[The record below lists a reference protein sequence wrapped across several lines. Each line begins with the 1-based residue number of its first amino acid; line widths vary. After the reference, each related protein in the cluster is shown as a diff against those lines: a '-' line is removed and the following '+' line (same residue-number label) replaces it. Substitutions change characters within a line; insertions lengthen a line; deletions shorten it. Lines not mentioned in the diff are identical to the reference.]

1 MAQRSVAKFKMNAI
15 IRVDHLDVGYGKEVI
30 LKDLN
35 FHVNQREITV
45 ILGKSGCG
53 KSTILKTLIGLIP
66 PISGEVFFFEEKM
79 NYYSED
85 CLNRLYTKVG
95 VLYQSSALLNSFT
108 LYENISLPLR
118 MWYPHFSKNIE
129 KEMVYSRLSQVGLLE
144 SCHKY
149 PAELSGGMRKRA
161 ALARAMILDPE
172 IILCDEPSA
181 GLDPITAAG
190 LDQLMLNLKDH
201 FRMTFVV
208 VTHELRS
215 IEKIADR
222 AVVLNKGRLHFF
234 GEYHQLISSKDPF
247 IESFFLRNKK

>member
-1 MAQRSVAKFKMNAI
+1 MMNAI
-15 IRVDHLDVGYGKEVI
+15 ITIDHLDVGYGKEVI
-30 LKDLN
+30 LKNLN
-35 FHVNQREITV
+35 FQVNQGEITV

-85 CLNRLYTKVG
+85 CLNRLYSKVG
-95 VLYQSSALLNSFT
+95 VLYQSSALLNSLT

-118 MWYPHFSKNIE
+118 MHYPHFSKEIE
-129 KEMVYSRLSQVGLLE
+129 KEMVYSRLSQVDLVD
-144 SCHKY
+144 SSNKY
-149 PAELSGGMRKRA
+149 PSELSGGMRKRA

-181 GLDPITAAG
+181 GLDPITASG
-190 LDQLMLNLKDH
+190 LDEFMLNLKEH
-201 FRMTFVV
+201 FNMTFVV

-215 IEKIADR
+215 IERIADN
-222 AVVLNKGRLHFF
+222 AVVLNDGRIHFF
-234 GEYHQLISSKDPF
+234 GEYNQLISSKDQF
-247 IESFFLRNKK
+247 IDSFFLKNKT

>member
-1 MAQRSVAKFKMNAI
+1 MNVVISVE
-15 IRVDHLDVGYGKEVI
+15 HLDVGYGKEIV

-35 FHVNQREITV
+35 FQVYHGEITV

-66 PISGEVFFFEEKM
+66 PMSGEVFFFQDKM
-79 NYYSED
+79 NYYSEA
-85 CLNRLYTKVG
+85 CLNQLYSKIG
-95 VLYQSSALLNSFT
+95 VLYQSSALLNSLT
-108 LYENISLPLR
+108 LYENICLPLR
-118 MWYPHFSKNIE
+118 IHYPHFSREIE
-129 KEMVYSRLSQVGLLE
+129 KEMVYSRLSQVDLLE

-161 ALARAMILDPE
+161 ALARTMILDPE

-190 LDQLMLNLKDH
+190 LDELMLNLKKH
-201 FRMTFVV
+201 FGMTFVV

-215 IEKIADR
+215 IEKIADK
-222 AVVLNKGRLHFF
+222 AVVLNNGKLHFF
-234 GEYHQLISSKDPF
+234 GEYRQLHSSQDSF
-247 IESFFLRNKK
+247 IQSFFLKNKT

>member
-1 MAQRSVAKFKMNAI
+1 MTAI
-15 IRVDHLDVGYGKEVI
+15 ISIEQLEVGYGNEVV
-30 LKDLN
+30 LTGLD
-35 FHVNQREITV
+35 FQVYREEITV

-66 PISGEVFFFEEKM
+66 PLSGEVFFFGEKM
-79 NYYSED
+79 DYRSED
-85 CLNRLYTKVG
+85 SLKKLYRRIG

-118 MWYPHFSKNIE
+118 MHFPHFPREIE
-129 KEMVYSRLSQVGLLE
+129 REMVFSRLSQVGLAE
-144 SCHKY
+144 SWQKY
-149 PAELSGGMRKRA
+149 PTELSGGMRKRA

-172 IILCDEPSA
+172 IILCDEPSS

-190 LDQLMLNLKDH
+190 LDELMLKLKEH
-201 FRMTFVV
+201 FKMTFVV

-222 AVVLNKGRLHFF
+222 AVVLNKGKLHFF
-234 GEYHQLISSKDPF
+234 GEYHRLISAGDPF
-247 IESFFLRNKK
+247 IDSFFLKTKKDTGPDKR

>member
-1 MAQRSVAKFKMNAI
+1 MNTI
-15 IRVDHLDVGYGKEVI
+15 IKVHHLDVGYGKEVV

-35 FHVNQREITV
+35 FQVNQEEITV
-45 ILGKSGCG
+45 FLGKSGCG
-53 KSTILKTLIGLIP
+53 KSTILKTLMGLIP
-66 PISGEVFFFEEKM
+66 PLSGEVFFFKEKM

-85 CLNRLYTKVG
+85 CLNRLYSKVG
-95 VLYQSSALLNSFT
+95 VLFQNSALLNSFT

-118 MWYPHFSKNIE
+118 MRYPRFSKKIE
-129 KEMVYSRLSQVGLLE
+129 QELVYSRLSQVDLLD

-190 LDQLMLNLKDH
+190 LDELMLNLKEH

-215 IEKIADR
+215 IEKIADK
-222 AVVLNKGRLHFF
+222 AMVLNDGRLHFF
-234 GEYHQLISSKDPF
+234 GEYHQLISSNDPF
-247 IESFFLRNKK
+247 IERFFLRNKT